1 MAGEG
6 DSAVASGAAKK
17 ATVYRFDRE
26 ALSGFLDAGAPI
38 RDGFAELLS
47 PEGVLQKVPLGTVKY
62 LAFVKDWGDAKPWQR
77 AAYSVR
83 PRQQGL
89 WVRLM
94 FRDGESVEA
103 TMQNNLALFDPV
115 AFVVSPPE
123 PGPGLQKVLVPRDAL
138 ESFEVLGVIGS
149 PLKKVKE
156 KGISERQLRMFD

>member
-1 MAGEG
+1 M
-6 DSAVASGAAKK
+6 ASGAAKK

-26 ALSGFLDAGAPI
+26 ALYGFLDAGAPI
-38 RDGFAELLS
+38 REGFVEILS
-47 PEGVLQKVPLGTVKY
+47 PEGVLQRAQLETVKF
-62 LAFVKDWGDAKPWQR
+62 LAFVKDWGDARPWHR

-89 WVRLM
+89 WVRLL

-123 PGPGLQKVLVPRDAL
+123 PGPGLQKVLVPRTAL

-149 PLKKVKE
+149 PLKRVKE
-156 KGISERQLRMFD
+156 KGTSEKQLRMFD